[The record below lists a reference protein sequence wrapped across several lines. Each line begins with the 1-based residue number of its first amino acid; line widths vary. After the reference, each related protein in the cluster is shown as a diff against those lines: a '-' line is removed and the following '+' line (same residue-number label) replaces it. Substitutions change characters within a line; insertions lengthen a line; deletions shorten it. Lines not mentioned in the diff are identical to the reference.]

1 MQKEKLAKILFMI
14 FLMVLSFS
22 VLTRI
27 IPESKFVQETIQH
40 LEESQNTIMKFSGTT
55 IATSLSLSAL
65 PNDFAS
71 PLASTVSDLNTYFI
85 FIFAVLF
92 VEKLVVIEGI
102 KIALVWMIPAACI
115 LYIAAILT
123 SKEMFKN
130 FAKKLLILGNVIC
143 IVLFM
148 IGFVWMLVKKSW
160 QNLDMALV
168 LGTMICSYVFWQ
180 LSAPLMRYGYA
191 HVLLLNFL
199 TVGWIIIKLG
209 WKPMEMTVY
218 FGILLYGG
226 YKLFTVGEYISGNY
240 LQKYYVWQQDYGVY
254 DVEGIEIDGV
264 MLYQGMYGDRTGYEY
279 FPSVPTLE
287 HVKLR
292 GDGLED
298 GFYKELP

>member
-130 FAKKLLILGNVIC
+130 FAKKLLILGISIIMVIPISTHFTETVCADYLTYVDETIEEADAGANKINELMAEENEDATFFDKLTDAFKTAIRDVNDLLAYFKNV
-143 IVLFM
+143 
-148 IGFVWMLVKKSW
+148 VKKCVNSVAVMIVTTFVLPMLTMLLFRW
-160 QNLDMALV
+160 LLTELFALH
-168 LGTMICSYVFWQ
+168 L
-180 LSAPLMRYGYA
+180 P
-191 HVLLLNFL
+191 
-199 TVGWIIIKLG
+199 
-209 WKPMEMTVY
+209 
-218 FGILLYGG
+218 
-226 YKLFTVGEYISGNY
+226 
-240 LQKYYVWQQDYGVY
+240 
-254 DVEGIEIDGV
+254 
-264 MLYQGMYGDRTGYEY
+264 
-279 FPSVPTLE
+279 VPKVS
-287 HVKLR
+287 VKLP
-292 GDGLED
+292 
-298 GFYKELP
+298 KELKKRFTKETDLI

>member
-130 FAKKLLILGNVIC
+130 FAKKLLILGISIIMVIPISTHFTETVCADYLTYVDETIEEADAGANKINELMAEENEDATFFDKLTDAFKTAIRDVNDLLAYFKNVVRKC
-143 IVLFM
+143 VNSVAVMIVTTFVLPMLTMLLFRWLLTEL
-148 IGFVWMLVKKSW
+148 F
-160 QNLDMALV
+160 ALH
-168 LGTMICSYVFWQ
+168 L
-180 LSAPLMRYGYA
+180 P
-191 HVLLLNFL
+191 
-199 TVGWIIIKLG
+199 
-209 WKPMEMTVY
+209 
-218 FGILLYGG
+218 
-226 YKLFTVGEYISGNY
+226 
-240 LQKYYVWQQDYGVY
+240 
-254 DVEGIEIDGV
+254 
-264 MLYQGMYGDRTGYEY
+264 
-279 FPSVPTLE
+279 VPKVS
-287 HVKLR
+287 VKLP
-292 GDGLED
+292 
-298 GFYKELP
+298 KELKKRFVKETDLIEVVNDDEG

>member
-14 FLMVLSFS
+14 CLMVLSFS

-130 FAKKLLILGNVIC
+130 FAKKLLILGISIIMVIPISTHFTETVCADYLNYVDETIEEADAGANKINELMAEENEDATFFDKLTDAFKTAIRDANDLLAYFKNV
-143 IVLFM
+143 
-148 IGFVWMLVKKSW
+148 VKKCVNSVAVMIVTTFVLPMLTMLLFRW
-160 QNLDMALV
+160 LLTELFALH
-168 LGTMICSYVFWQ
+168 L
-180 LSAPLMRYGYA
+180 P
-191 HVLLLNFL
+191 
-199 TVGWIIIKLG
+199 
-209 WKPMEMTVY
+209 
-218 FGILLYGG
+218 
-226 YKLFTVGEYISGNY
+226 
-240 LQKYYVWQQDYGVY
+240 
-254 DVEGIEIDGV
+254 
-264 MLYQGMYGDRTGYEY
+264 
-279 FPSVPTLE
+279 VPKVS
-287 HVKLR
+287 VKLP
-292 GDGLED
+292 
-298 GFYKELP
+298 KELKKRFVKETDLIEVVNDDEGQE

>member
-130 FAKKLLILGNVIC
+130 FAKKLLILGISIIMVIPISTHFTETVCADYLTYVDETIEEADAGANKINELMAEENEDATFFDKLTDAFKTAIRDVNDLLAYLKNV
-143 IVLFM
+143 
-148 IGFVWMLVKKSW
+148 VKKCVNSVAVMIVTTFVLPMLTMLLFRW
-160 QNLDMALV
+160 LLTELFALH
-168 LGTMICSYVFWQ
+168 L
-180 LSAPLMRYGYA
+180 P
-191 HVLLLNFL
+191 
-199 TVGWIIIKLG
+199 
-209 WKPMEMTVY
+209 
-218 FGILLYGG
+218 
-226 YKLFTVGEYISGNY
+226 
-240 LQKYYVWQQDYGVY
+240 
-254 DVEGIEIDGV
+254 
-264 MLYQGMYGDRTGYEY
+264 
-279 FPSVPTLE
+279 VPKVS
-287 HVKLR
+287 VKLP
-292 GDGLED
+292 
-298 GFYKELP
+298 KELKKRFVKETDLIEVVNDDEG